1 MGSIITGC
9 FSVFASASLHGI
21 PIGIM
26 SSALGLKTCVI
37 AEAIKK
43 CKSIIMKKKHNK
55 ILMIAKSK

>member
-9 FSVFASASLHGI
+9 FSVSDSASLRGI
-21 PIGIM
+21 PIGIT

-43 CKSIIMKKKHNK
+43 CKSIIKK
-55 ILMIAKSK
+55 